1 MLEKE
6 LPMTRPLS
14 ILNKFITQ
22 ILIYIRISLSLYK
35 TIGLMKENKYDDEKF
50 FSQYSQMSRS
60 VEGLKGAGE
69 WHVLKTILPD
79 FEGKQVLDLGCG
91 FGWHCRYA
99 IDHGA
104 TFALGIDISRN
115 MIEEANVRNA
125 SPKIEYRCMAI
136 EDYDFIPESFDVV
149 ISSLTFHYLESFD
162 DMCQKVYACLTP
174 GGHFVFSVEH
184 PVFTAYGTQ
193 DWYYDDSGKAI
204 HWPVDR
210 YFTEGKRK
218 AIFLGEEVTK
228 YHKTLTTYVNG
239 LIQAGFTITGLIE
252 PEPDKALFEVIP
264 GMQDEL
270 RRPMM
275 LLLSAEK

>member
-1 MLEKE
+1 
-6 LPMTRPLS
+6 
-14 ILNKFITQ
+14 
-22 ILIYIRISLSLYK
+22 
-35 TIGLMKENKYDDEKF
+35 MKENKYDDDKF

-69 WHVLKTILPD
+69 WHVLKTMLPA
-79 FEGKQVLDLGCG
+79 FEGKRVLDLGCG

-99 IDHGA
+99 VDRGA
-104 TFALGIDISRN
+104 SFALGIDISRK

-136 EDYDFIPESFDVV
+136 EDYDFLPQSYDVV

-162 DMCQKVYACLTP
+162 DICKKVQTCLTP
-174 GGHFVFSVEH
+174 GGTFVFSVEH

-193 DWYYDDSGKAI
+193 DWYYDENGKAI

-252 PEPDKALFEVIP
+252 PEPDKALFGVIP
-264 GMQDEL
+264 GMEDEL

-275 LLLSAEK
+275 LLVSAVK

>member
-1 MLEKE
+1 
-6 LPMTRPLS
+6 
-14 ILNKFITQ
+14 
-22 ILIYIRISLSLYK
+22 
-35 TIGLMKENKYDDEKF
+35 MKENKYDDEKF
-50 FSQYSQMSRS
+50 FNQYSQMSRS

-69 WHVLKTILPD
+69 WHVLKTMLPG
-79 FEGKQVLDLGCG
+79 FEGKRVLDLGCG

-104 TFALGIDISRN
+104 TFALGIDISRK
-115 MIEEANVRNA
+115 MIEEAQVRNA

-136 EDYDFIPESFDVV
+136 EDYDFLPESYDVV

-162 DMCQKVYACLTP
+162 DICQKVQTCLTP
-174 GGHFVFSVEH
+174 GGTFVFSVEH

-193 DWYYDDSGKAI
+193 DWYYDANGKAM

-218 AIFLGEEVTK
+218 AVFLGEEVTK

-239 LIQAGFTITGLIE
+239 LIKAGFNITGLIE
-252 PEPDKALFEVIP
+252 PEPDKALFGVIP
-264 GMQDEL
+264 GMEDEL

-275 LLLSAEK
+275 LLVSAVK